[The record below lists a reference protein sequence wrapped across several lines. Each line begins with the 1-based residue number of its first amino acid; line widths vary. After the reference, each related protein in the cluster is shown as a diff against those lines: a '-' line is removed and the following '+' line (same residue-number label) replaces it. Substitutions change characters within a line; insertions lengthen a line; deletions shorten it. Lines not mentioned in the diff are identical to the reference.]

1 MLTLFLHQSPEVYLI
16 SHWWAGPP
24 SEGGRGAT
32 CPGPQTSKGPQLK
45 KYPKIEQGPIKI
57 GASTRPHQNRGEYKA
72 LAATLKDIKGLVY
85 RYSQR
90 FGVLSTG
97 F

>member
-1 MLTLFLHQSPEVYLI
+1 M
-16 SHWWAGPP
+16 
-24 SEGGRGAT
+24 RGAGGQLA
-32 CPGPQTSKGPQLK
+32 PDPKQVRALNLRNILKLNKVPSKS
-45 KYPKIEQGPIKI
+45 ERVQGPIKI

-85 RYSQR
+85 RYCQR